1 MIYGVG
7 TDLVEIARVS
17 QMLERYGERFA
28 KRVLGP
34 SEWGDFRRASNKAQ
48 HLAGRFAAK
57 EAFAKAFGTGLRYPV
72 SLSNINVTNDAL
84 GKPVLLLEPKLAALV
99 RSHGVTSHHLSV
111 SHERSVACAFVVLEG
126 HAQAQHGE
134 P

>member
-17 QMLERYGERFA
+17 RILERYGERFA
-28 KRVLGP
+28 RRILGP
-34 SEWGDFRRASNKAQ
+34 SEWGAFERAGDKAQ

-84 GKPVLLLEPKLAALV
+84 GKPVLLLEATLAALV
-99 RSHGVTSHHLSV
+99 QRHGVTAHHLSV
-111 SHERSVACAFVVLEG
+111 SHERSMACAVVVLEG
-126 HAQAQHGE
+126 RIRPGPDQ